1 MKVLI
6 AGGTG
11 LIGQRLSELLIQ
23 NNYDVVHLSRKAAKN
38 SKFAT
43 YFWDVEQQIVDTKA
57 FVNVDYVINLSGE
70 NIASGKWT
78 AKQREKIINS
88 RIDSNRL
95 LKSAFIDTKF
105 FPKKYISSAAIG
117 YYGSSNIKEFN
128 ENSSPENSGFL
139 SKTCQKWE
147 ESIQEIQQIGVSTA
161 WVRIG
166 VVLSSKGGALKEMI
180 STAKYG
186 LNLYFGNGKQFY
198 SWVHID
204 DLCQIFLYL
213 INNQEAAGVYNGCS
227 PYSNTN
233 FEIAL
238 ALSKTIGIN
247 TMLISI
253 PAFFLKLFLGEMSS
267 VIMDSTKVVPQRLL
281 KDNFSFKYENID
293 FAINDVWKRKI

>member
-23 NNYDVVHLSRKAAKN
+23 NNYEVVHLSREVVKN
-38 SKFAT
+38 SLFT
-43 YFWDVEQQIVDTKA
+43 TFSWNVEQQKIDTKA
-57 FVNVDYVINLSGE
+57 FENVDYVINLSGE
-70 NIASGKWT
+70 NIASGRWT
-78 AKQREKIINS
+78 AKQKEKIINS

-95 LKSAFIDTKF
+95 LKSAFVKTQF

-117 YYGSSNIKEFN
+117 YYGASNIKEFN
-128 ENSSPENSGFL
+128 EHSAPENIGFL

-227 PYSNTN
+227 PFSNTN

-238 ALSKTIGIN
+238 ALSKAIGIN
-247 TMLISI
+247 SILLPI

-267 VIMDSTKVVPQRLL
+267 IVLDSSKVVPQRLISE
-281 KDNFSFKYENID
+281 NFRFEYENID
-293 FAINDVWKRKI
+293 IAINDIWKRKI